1 MSKINEELTEL
12 LKGKVIKKISV
23 TAFPDIVIE
32 FEDGT
37 VLHCV
42 CEWKRSSKTTT
53 GDEEGCVLYIDKKM
67 IGKFTG
73 RYDDITGLWT
83 EINEE

>member
-1 MSKINEELTEL
+1 MSKINEDLTEL
-12 LKGKVIKKISV
+12 LKGKVIKKMSV

-32 FEDGT
+32 FEDGI
-37 VLHCV
+37 VFHCV
-42 CEWKRSSKTTT
+42 CEWKGSKITT
-53 GDEEGCVLYIDKKM
+53 GDEQGCVLYIDKKM

-83 EINEE
+83 EIKEE